1 MLDKKTAKLI
11 NEQVTLEFY
20 SAYLYLDFANFYTD
34 QGLDGF
40 AHWFEIQA
48 QEERDHAM
56 LMRTYLQ
63 NNNVHVE
70 FGTINKPEGK
80 YKDLM
85 SPLTAALEH
94 EQFITKSI
102 NKIYGAAHEEDDYRT
117 MQFFNWFVKEQGE
130 EEKNVDD
137 IIKKMNSSAAT
148 PRASTP

>member
-85 SPLTAALEH
+85 SPLTEGKVRRKEVLLGVCAKGPLLSSFSQKDKKYFSFEAKNH
-94 EQFITKSI
+94 ELTYDIM
-102 NKIYGAAHEEDDYRT
+102 EDTIIRIE
-117 MQFFNWFVKEQGE
+117 NQG
-130 EEKNVDD
+130 KC
-137 IIKKMNSSAAT
+137 
-148 PRASTP
+148 